1 MHQSYA
7 ETTPENTPN
16 PTFCE
21 LVMKA
26 AWACA
31 ASGEEFAEA
40 QLKSA
45 LVAEWGVTPQLAEG
59 WMSGVNALANYML
72 SEAVGDALDE
82 EGRAVEASRKA
93 TRPLLEAR
101 FQSRLD
107 RLDDELRGAVYCG
120 VAGCGA
126 KCPSRGHQERTRL
139 SKLGPVTT
147 SRRWSR
153 CAQHGGF
160 SAGDQALLLPAGDF
174 TAELEEAA
182 TLLATVGTFGA
193 AEKLLSSLL
202 GLDVSAHAIQQ
213 MTHDRGRYVGRAND
227 KEADTYAPFELS
239 GLEKKE
245 RARPPTKAR
254 PPRLAYIEVDGVV
267 PMTRALDPARS
278 SRVEGARGGKG
289 RRYKLV
295 GREVKNAVL
304 YDGEDCAQIM
314 DSRGCV
320 LQKTY
325 VSRLGNWVPF
335 ALTLWV
341 AVLRLRF
348 DQAERLVLLSDGADW
363 IRRLAD
369 WMPCTVCLIL
379 DLFHAKKRIWELAA
393 ALWEDDDQR
402 KRWAR
407 LQCERVEDGR
417 VCAVLETLERLR
429 RKRSRVPACLDEL
442 HTYFTNNQDRMNYA
456 EYKREGLRI
465 STANVESANYHLTG
479 DRLKKQGMRWSEQGA
494 ANMSVLRADLF
505 NDQWRQRTREYIRA
519 AA

>member
-1 MHQSYA
+1 MPCC
-7 ETTPENTPN
+7 TT
-16 PTFCE
+16 
-21 LVMKA
+21 
-26 AWACA
+26 
-31 ASGEEFAEA
+31 
-40 QLKSA
+40 
-45 LVAEWGVTPQLAEG
+45 
-59 WMSGVNALANYML
+59 
-72 SEAVGDALDE
+72 
-82 EGRAVEASRKA
+82 
-93 TRPLLEAR
+93 AR
-101 FQSRLD
+101 I
-107 RLDDELRGAVYCG
+107 A
-120 VAGCGA
+120 
-126 KCPSRGHQERTRL
+126 
-139 SKLGPVTT
+139 
-147 SRRWSR
+147 RRSW
-153 CAQHGGF
+153 
-160 SAGDQALLLPAGDF
+160 
-174 TAELEEAA
+174 
-182 TLLATVGTFGA
+182 
-193 AEKLLSSLL
+193 
-202 GLDVSAHAIQQ
+202 
-213 MTHDRGRYVGRAND
+213 
-227 KEADTYAPFELS
+227 
-239 GLEKKE
+239 
-245 RARPPTKAR
+245 
-254 PPRLAYIEVDGVV
+254 
-267 PMTRALDPARS
+267 TRA
-278 SRVEGARGGKG
+278 
-289 RRYKLV
+289 
-295 GREVKNAVL
+295 
-304 YDGEDCAQIM
+304 
-314 DSRGCV
+314 GCV

-379 DLFHAKKRIWELAA
+379 DLFHAKKRIWEVAA